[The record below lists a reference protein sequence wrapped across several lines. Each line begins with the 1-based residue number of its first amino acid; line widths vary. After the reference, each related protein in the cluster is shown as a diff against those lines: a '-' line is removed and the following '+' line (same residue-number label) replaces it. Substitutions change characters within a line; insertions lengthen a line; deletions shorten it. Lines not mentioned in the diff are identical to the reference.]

1 MQAKKVII
9 IGASSGI
16 GKALAEVYGA
26 NLCELGLA
34 ARRQHLLEQL
44 HKTLNVPCTVKV
56 MDVADTSSAV
66 VGLTDLIT
74 SMDGVDVI
82 IISAGIGLFNR
93 HLDVAIEQQTIAL
106 NVSGFTALAD
116 TAFNYFAKRGSGC
129 LAAISS
135 VAAIRGSGRSPA
147 YNASK
152 AFMSNYLEGLR
163 FKARL
168 MKLPITITDIRPGF
182 VATDLLKGQKLPWAA
197 SPQKA
202 AKQIYAAI
210 AARKKRAYVTRRW
223 SLIAQLL
230 KIAPDSICTKFG

>member
-16 GKALAEVYGA
+16 GKALAEVYAA
-26 NLCELGLA
+26 NHYELALA
-34 ARRQHLLEQL
+34 ARRIDLLEQL
-44 HKTLNVPCTVKV
+44 QKALTVPCTVKA
-56 MDVADTSSAV
+56 MDVADTASAMS
-66 VGLTDLIT
+66 GLSDLIV
-74 SMDGVDVI
+74 SLDGVDVI

-93 HLDVAIEQQTIAL
+93 HLDFAIEQETIGV
-106 NVSGFTALAD
+106 NITGFTALAD

-168 MKLPITITDIRPGF
+168 MQLPISIIDIRPGF
-182 VATDLLKGQKLPWAA
+182 VATDLLKGQKLPWVA

-202 AKQIYAAI
+202 AKQIYQAI
-210 AARKKRAYVTRRW
+210 AARKKRVYVTRRW
-223 SLIAQLL
+223 GLIAQLL
-230 KIAPDSICTKFG
+230 KIAPDGMCTKFG